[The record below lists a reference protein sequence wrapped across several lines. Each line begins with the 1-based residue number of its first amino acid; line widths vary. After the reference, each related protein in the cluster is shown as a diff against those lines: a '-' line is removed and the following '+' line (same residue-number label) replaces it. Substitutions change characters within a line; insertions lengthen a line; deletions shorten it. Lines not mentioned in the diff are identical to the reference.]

1 MTLIIIL
8 LVITFILNIID
19 YLQTSY
25 VVNIFGAAAEL
36 NPFMQ
41 TLIENNSMWVAK
53 LIFFPLLLVF
63 IGWIIYKFDF
73 GRWAAWT
80 LAIYYLFVVIRNFYI
95 LMMAGML

>member
-1 MTLIIIL
+1 MTFIIIL

-36 NPFMQ
+36 NPIMQ
-41 TLIENNSMWVAK
+41 SFIETNSMWVVK
-53 LIFFPLLLVF
+53 LVFFPLLLVF
-63 IGWIIYKFDF
+63 IGWVIYKFNF

-80 LAIYYLFVVIRNFYI
+80 LAIYYYFVVMRNFYI
-95 LMMAGML
+95 LIMAGLL